1 MTEWTDG
8 GAAMLVL
15 AAALMLDVL
24 VGEMALLLRNA
35 LHPVVAIGRV
45 VGWLD
50 ARLNRPERSERARY
64 WRGVFAAVAVAL
76 LAGGFG
82 WLVVVL
88 SAGVPGGWLI
98 EALLIAILLAQ
109 RSLYEHVAA
118 VSNGLR
124 RSGLAGGRAAI
135 RHLVSR
141 DPASLDE
148 PGIARAALESLAENF
163 ADAVVAPVFW
173 CAIGGLPGICAY
185 KAINTADS
193 MIGYRTNRYRA
204 FGRAAARLDD
214 AANWI
219 PARLAAL
226 FTVVAAA
233 LTGSDAAR
241 ALRVIRRDA
250 RTHASPN
257 AGWPEAAFA
266 GALGLALGG
275 PRKYPGQGATE
286 HWIGGDGKRR
296 YGPRAIGRGL
306 KLYIAACAVNAL
318 AGMAIVGIRASLG

>member
-1 MTEWTDG
+1 MTEFTSG
-8 GAAMLVL
+8 ISAVLVL

-24 VGEMALLLRNA
+24 FGEMAMLLRNI
-35 LHPVVAIGRV
+35 LHPVVAVGRV
-45 VGWLD
+45 VALLD
-50 ARLNRPERSERARY
+50 RKLNRPERGERARF
-64 WRGVFAAVAVAL
+64 WRGVFAATAVAL

-82 WLVVVL
+82 WLAARL
-88 SAGVPGGWLI
+88 AAGLPGGWLI
-98 EALLIAILLAQ
+98 EALLVAILLAQ
-109 RSLYEHVAA
+109 RSLFEHVVA
-118 VSNGLR
+118 VARGLR
-124 RSGLAGGRAAI
+124 RDGLAGGRAAI

-173 CAIGGLPGICAY
+173 YAVGGLPGICAY

-193 MIGYRTNRYRA
+193 MIGYRTNKYRA
-204 FGRAAARLDD
+204 FGCAAARLDD
-214 AANWI
+214 AANWA

-226 FTVVAAA
+226 TAVVAAG
-233 LTGSDAAR
+233 LTGNDVRR

-275 PRKYPGQGATE
+275 PRTYPGQGATE

-318 AGMAIVGIRASLG
+318 VGMAIVGIRASLG

>member
-1 MTEWTDG
+1 MTEWTYG
-8 GAAMLVL
+8 GAGLLVL
-15 AAALMLDVL
+15 AAALVLDAL
-24 VGEMALLLRNA
+24 FGEMALLLRNA

-50 ARLNRPERSERARY
+50 AKLNRPERGERARF
-64 WRGVFAAVAVAL
+64 WRGVFTAVAVAT
-76 LAGGFG
+76 LAGGVG
-82 WLVVVL
+82 WVVSALARVL
-88 SAGVPGGWLI
+88 PGGWLI
-98 EALLIAILLAQ
+98 EALLVAILLSQ

-118 VSNGLR
+118 VSRSLR
-124 RSGLAGGRAAI
+124 CDGLAGGRAAI

-173 CAIGGLPGICAY
+173 YAVAGLPGICAY

-193 MIGYRTNRYRA
+193 MIGYRTNKYRV

-226 FTVVAAA
+226 IIVAAAA
-233 LTGSDAAR
+233 LTGNETRR

-275 PRKYPGQGATE
+275 PRSYPGEGTRE
-286 HWIGGDGKRR
+286 HWIGADGRRR
-296 YGPRAIGRGL
+296 YGPAGIDKGL
-306 KLYIAACAVNAL
+306 RLYLAACAVN
-318 AGMAIVGIRASLG
+318 GILGGGILLLGASLG